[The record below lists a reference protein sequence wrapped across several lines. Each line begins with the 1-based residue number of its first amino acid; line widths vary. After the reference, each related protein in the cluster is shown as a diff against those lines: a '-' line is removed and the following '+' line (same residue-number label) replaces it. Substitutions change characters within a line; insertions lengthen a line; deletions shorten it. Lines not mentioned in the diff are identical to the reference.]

1 MQCVAVCCSVLQHV
15 AVCCSVLQHVAV
27 APVCCSVSPRYLP
40 PLRGA
45 AVCSYTGNTSKSLVL
60 YQILQIVQ
68 FSKFL
73 VASSWKKPTD
83 EIVRGPTEYTA
94 VCLFLGRMSV
104 SVSMSVCVYI
114 CVYVYVS
121 VYVCFCI
128 YIYVN
133 VCVCTYFRMDALQHT
148 AICCNSLEHTA
159 THCNTLQHTA
169 THCNTLQHTA
179 THCNTLQHTA
189 THCNTPQHTATHRN
203 TPQGGRHANTRGKRR
218 FHFRR
223 ESQKN
228 VLRSRCAGMLLPI
241 SCWQKRL
248 LGLDSR

>member
-1 MQCVAVCCSVLQHV
+1 MGRSTRGNLMQSVKDRATWCSSWIWRMQGGLAPHLFLIHAVLS
-15 AVCCSVLQHVAV
+15 
-27 APVCCSVSPRYLP
+27 LP

-133 VCVCTYFRMDALQHT
+133 VCVCTYFGMDALQHT

-179 THCNTLQHTA
+179 THCNTL
-189 THCNTPQHTATHRN
+189 
-203 TPQGGRHANTRGKRR
+203 
-218 FHFRR
+218 
-223 ESQKN
+223 
-228 VLRSRCAGMLLPI
+228 
-241 SCWQKRL
+241 
-248 LGLDSR
+248 